1 MSCADCIAKLLVA
14 GGFSSLFSKSSPSA
28 LDCAEPIVVAEG
40 EFRRTSRID
49 CEERG
54 NVSATVMVVRE
65 VSRDAEEAASACEK
79 WLRSCNWE
87 ACAEDGGWR
96 IAGIDTVPPWL
107 KERDSSGR
115 FVWAFE
121 AACTVVRAL

>member
-79 WLRSCNWE
+79 WLRSCDWE

-96 IAGIDTVPPWL
+96 IAGIDTAPPRL

-115 FVWAFE
+115 FVWEFQVDVTA
-121 AACTVVRAL
+121 VRLL

>member
-54 NVSATVMVVRE
+54 NVPVTVTAVA
-65 VSRDAEEAASACEK
+65 D
-79 WLRSCNWE
+79 
-87 ACAEDGGWR
+87 
-96 IAGIDTVPPWL
+96 
-107 KERDSSGR
+107 
-115 FVWAFE
+115 F
-121 AACTVVRAL
+121 